1 MRIYPAGLE
10 AWSEPLSLYILVYA
24 KGSGK
29 YLPCI
34 GLYST
39 GCSVEYCSSIIKD
52 CDDYWSLNHRT
63 SGVYRVIPNGMTR
76 GCDVYCEMTTEGGW
90 LVG

>member
-1 MRIYPAGLE
+1 MTNT
-10 AWSEPLSLYILVYA
+10 WSVSLSLYFVYV
-24 KGSGK
+24 KMLRKVS
-29 YLPCI
+29 L
-34 GLYST
+34 LYWFVYTT

-63 SGVYRVIPNGMTR
+63 SGVYNVIPKVMTR
-76 GCDVYCEMTTEGGW
+76 GFDVYCEMTTEGGW